1 VHADGLERVS
11 RSLEIA
17 SHEGAMRLRLYA
29 FPDGPTGAWMI
40 ELHGDAGYVMGVL
53 DARSGAPLPE

>member
-1 VHADGLERVS
+1 MSGS
-11 RSLEIA
+11 G
-17 SHEGAMRLRLYA
+17 SHPSPQRLGLYA

-53 DARSGAPLPE
+53 APSGASAPLPE